1 MQGSGIEKNQ
11 DSCLWKS
18 IVLDKILKYL
28 FMRYKVGFTFFAT
41 IILFTA
47 FAQTI
52 NSAGTGGSYR
62 FIRYTDNVIKIIYQP
77 VNYTTNECVSNA
89 VLVNPSIDKSNHPV
103 TEFPVNGNST
113 ISLKNISIKLENGA
127 ISINKND
134 VFKLDNVFNKNGFR
148 GFSFRLSADEKI
160 FGGGERAL
168 PLNRRGYKFDL
179 YNNPWYG
186 YSEGA
191 DNLNFSIPFFTSSK
205 GYALFFDNASKGYA
219 DIGKTNN
226 NVFDVGFVSG
236 ELNVYLIIG
245 NDYKEILSSYF
256 KLTGTQPLPPRWAM
270 GNFMSRFGYS
280 SEAHMKDVLSAM
292 QSEHIPVDAV
302 IFDLFWFGDSIKN
315 TLGNLEWMNKSKWP
329 APKKMITDL
338 TKQHINSI
346 LITEPFILKGT
357 RTYND
362 AARYLATDS
371 FGKPFSLTNFY
382 FGEGGVLDIFRKD
395 AGNWIWKSH
404 YKRQIA
410 NGVAGWWTDLGEPE
424 KHPTEMMHNL
434 ADIGYKRKFGADE
447 VHNAYG
453 HYWNRFLFSHY
464 LKDYPDTR
472 LFHLNRSGFAGSQR
486 YSIFPWSGDVSRSW
500 SGLKAQIPLMLGM
513 SMSGIPYIHA
523 DAGGFAGG
531 EGDNELYVRW
541 LQFASFT
548 PIFRPHG
555 TALGDIDKNAF
566 SFPSEP
572 ALIEQPFRDYAK
584 DVVNRRY
591 SMLPYN
597 YTLAYRQAA
606 KGQPLVAP
614 LYYYYPNDTT
624 TTNIQDEFMWGENI
638 LVAPILE
645 KGISKRSVYLP
656 AGKWYYF
663 NEEQPIEG
671 EIVTTASADI
681 NQIPFYIKE
690 GSFIITNS
698 NAAPTNTAGINN
710 DELLV
715 TYYYSKLPSNYNLY
729 EDDGTSKNAIKN
741 KQFQLISFKAPS
753 INNKLIYNITTHGGN
768 FKGKL
773 SGRKLKFILHGL
785 PATQADL
792 YINGKYIEHLTN
804 RDIPTGL
811 YSFNVNYTNKP
822 MTIEIK

>member
-1 MQGSGIEKNQ
+1 
-11 DSCLWKS
+11 
-18 IVLDKILKYL
+18 
-28 FMRYKVGFTFFAT
+28 MRYKFGLTFFVT
-41 IILFTA
+41 IIFSTA
-47 FAQTI
+47 FAQPT
-52 NSAGTGGSYR
+52 NNTGTFDKYR
-62 FIRYTDNVIKIIYQP
+62 FIQYTNNIIKIIYQP
-77 VNYTTNECVSNA
+77 VNYTTNECVTDA
-89 VLVNPSIDKSNHPV
+89 LLIKPAIDKSNQPV
-103 TEFPVNGNST
+103 TEFPENSNST
-113 ISLKNISIKLENGA
+113 ISLKNSTIKLHNGT
-127 ISINKND
+127 ISINKNEL
-134 VFKLDNVFNKNGFR
+134 FKLDNVFNKNGYR
-148 GFSFRLSADEKI
+148 GFSFKLSADEKI

-179 YNNPWYG
+179 YNNPSYG

-191 DNLNFSIPFFTSSK
+191 DNLNFSVPFFTSSK
-205 GYALFFDNASKGYA
+205 GYGLFFDNASKGYA
-219 DIGKTNN
+219 DIGKTDS

-245 NDYKEILSSYF
+245 NNYKEILSSFF

-280 SEAHMKDVLSAM
+280 REAHMKNVLSAM
-292 QSEHIPVDAV
+292 QSENIPVDAV

-329 APKKMITDL
+329 APKKMISDL
-338 TKQHINSI
+338 TKQHINTI
-346 LITEPFILKGT
+346 LISEPFILKGT

-362 AARYLATDS
+362 AAKYLATDS
-371 FGKPFSLTNFY
+371 LGNPFSLSNFY
-382 FGEGGVLDIFRKD
+382 FGVGGVLDIFRKD
-395 AGNWIWKSH
+395 AGNWIWNAH

-410 NGVAGWWTDLGEPE
+410 NGVTGWWTDLGEPE
-424 KHPTEMMHNL
+424 KHPSQMMHNL
-434 ADIGYKRKFGADE
+434 ADLGYKRKFGADE

-453 HYWNRFLFSHY
+453 HYWNRFLFNHY
-464 LKDYPDTR
+464 LKDYPHTR

-500 SGLKAQIPLMLGM
+500 SGLKSQIPLMLGM

-531 EGDNELYVRW
+531 DGDSELYVRW

-584 DVVNRRY
+584 EVVKRRY

-597 YTLAYRQAA
+597 YTLAYLQAA

-614 LYYYYPNDTT
+614 LYYYYSNDTT
-624 TTNIQDEFMWGENI
+624 ATGIQNEFMWGENI

-645 KGISKRSVYLP
+645 KEISKRSVYLP
-656 AGKWYYF
+656 AGRWYTF
-663 NEEQPIEG
+663 NEDQPIEG
-671 EIVTTASADI
+671 GVITMASANI

-698 NAAPTNTAGINN
+698 NYTTTNTAGITS

-715 TYYYSKLPSNYNLY
+715 NYYYSKSLSKYDLY
-729 EDDGTSKNAIKN
+729 EDDGISKNAIKN
-741 KQFQLISFKAPS
+741 KQFQLISFKAS
-753 INNKLIYNITTHGGN
+753 NTDNKLIYKIKTNGRN

-773 SGRKLKFILHGL
+773 LRRKWKFLLHGL
-785 PATQADL
+785 PINKGDL

-804 RDIPTGL
+804 QGL
-811 YSFNVNYTNKP
+811 QPGVYGFTINYNNKP

>member
-1 MQGSGIEKNQ
+1 MKYSLG
-11 DSCLWKS
+11 LTF
-18 IVLDKILKYL
+18 IL
-28 FMRYKVGFTFFAT
+28 T

-47 FAQTI
+47 FSQTT
-52 NSAGTGGSYR
+52 NKGGTTGKYR
-62 FIRYTDNVIKIIYQP
+62 FIQYADNVIKIIYQP
-77 VNYTTNECVSNA
+77 VNYTRNECVSNA
-89 VLVNPSIDKSNHPV
+89 VLAKPHINLSNRPA
-103 TEFPVNGNST
+103 TEFPPNAKATILFKNTILKLDNGT
-113 ISLKNISIKLENGA
+113 
-127 ISINKND
+127 ISINKNE
-134 VFKLDNVFNKNGFR
+134 VFRLDSMFNKNGYR
-148 GFSFRLSADEKI
+148 GFNFKLSADEKI

-179 YNNPWYG
+179 YNNPSYG

-191 DNLNFSIPFFTSSK
+191 ENLNFSVPFFTSSK

-219 DIGKTNN
+219 DIGKTNSEN
-226 NVFDVGFVSG
+226 FEVGFVSG
-236 ELNVYLIIG
+236 ELNVYVITG

-280 SEAHMKDVLSAM
+280 SEAHMKSILSAM
-292 QSEHIPVDAV
+292 QSEKIPVDAI

-329 APKKMITDL
+329 APKKMISDL
-338 TKQHINSI
+338 TKQHINTV
-346 LITEPFILKGT
+346 LISEPFILKGT

-371 FGKPFSLTNFY
+371 LGKPFTLTNFY

-395 AGNWIWKSH
+395 AGNWIWNNH

-410 NGVAGWWTDLGEPE
+410 NGVTGWWTDLGEPE
-424 KHPTEMMHNL
+424 KHPVEMMHNL
-434 ADIGYKRKFGADE
+434 SDIGYKRKFGADE

-453 HYWNRFLFSHY
+453 HYWNQFLFNHY
-464 LKDYPDTR
+464 LKDYSETR

-486 YSIFPWSGDVSRSW
+486 FSIFPWSGDVSRSW
-500 SGLKAQIPLMLGM
+500 SGLKAQLPLMLGM

-572 ALIEQPFRDYAK
+572 ALIEQPYKDYAK
-584 DVVNRRY
+584 EVVKRRY

-597 YTLAYRQAA
+597 YTLAYKQAA

-614 LYYYYPNDTT
+614 LYYYYPKDTAT
-624 TTNIQDEFMWGENI
+624 IAIQDEFMWGENI

-645 KGISKRSVYLP
+645 KGTSKRSVYLP

-663 NEEQPIEG
+663 YDETPIDG
-671 EIVTTASADI
+671 GAITIAAAAI

-690 GSFIITNS
+690 GSFIIKNS
-698 NAAPTNTAGINN
+698 NLTSTNTTGITN

-715 TYYYSKLPSNYNLY
+715 NYYYSKLPSNYDLY
-729 EDDGTSKNAIKN
+729 EDDGMSKNAIKN
-741 KQFQLISFKAPS
+741 NQYQIISFKAS
-753 INNKLIYNITTHGGN
+753 GASKKLTYKINNKGGD

-773 SGRKLKFILHGL
+773 QSRKLNFLLHNL
-785 PATQADL
+785 PINKGDL
-792 YINGKYIEHLTN
+792 YINGMFIEHLN
-804 RDIPTGL
+804 NNNEVPAGV
-811 YSFNVNYTNKP
+811 YSFSVNFNNKP
-822 MTIEIK
+822 IIIEIK